1 MSTSPAA
8 QGARL
13 HWDELPDVVRA
24 AIRAS
29 LGADVVA
36 ADTQAH
42 GFSPGVAARLRLAD
56 GSRAFVKA
64 VSASTNAE
72 APEMHRA
79 EARLAQAFTAAVPAP
94 HLLDVYDD
102 GEWVALTYEDVEG
115 LHPSMPWRMDELEH
129 VVDSLGRLHESLTP
143 CPLAD
148 LSRAV
153 DDEDNIAEFASWAAL
168 RQNPPDAGLDEW
180 TRAHLDELAG
190 LEAGWRDAADGD
202 TLLHLDLRADNML
215 IRPSGDVVFVDW
227 PWGSR
232 GAPILDVVG
241 FAPSVAMQ
249 GGPDIDWLLAR
260 HPMTRAAAPEAANA
274 LLAAVAG
281 MFTFR
286 ALQPPP
292 PGLPT
297 LRAFQDAQG
306 QVARR
311 MLADR
316 IGNR

>member
-8 QGARL
+8 HGTRQQ
-13 HWDELPDVVRA
+13 WDELPATVRA
-24 AIRAS
+24 AVSGS

-56 GSRAFVKA
+56 GRRAFVKA
-64 VSASTNAE
+64 VSASTNADS
-72 APEMHRA
+72 PVMHRA
-79 EARLAQAFTAAVPAP
+79 EARLTQAFSADVPAP
-94 HLLDVYDD
+94 RLLGVYDD

-115 LHPSMPWRMDELEH
+115 RHPSVPWRMDELEH
-129 VVDSLGRLHESLTP
+129 VVDSLGRLHRSLTP
-143 CPLAD
+143 SPVEE

-153 DDEDNIAEFASWAAL
+153 DDEDNIAEFASWSAL
-168 RQNPPDAGLDEW
+168 KATPGLLDEW
-180 TRAHLDELAG
+180 SRARLDELVA

-227 PWGSR
+227 PWGAL
-232 GAPILDVVG
+232 GAPLLDVVG

-249 GGPDIDWLLAR
+249 GGPDVDWLVAR
-260 HPMTRAAAPEAANA
+260 HPMTRDADPDAVNA
-274 LLAAVAG
+274 LLAAIAG
-281 MFTFR
+281 MFTYR

-297 LRAFQDAQG
+297 LRAFQDAQAK
-306 QVARR
+306 VARR

-316 IGNR
+316 LGNR